1 MCRVTRKHTWSH
13 RISDET
19 LRQRLHLHPVEFYI
33 YGRQLCWLGNVARM
47 DMSRL
52 PRRMLSSWVRNK
64 RPVGRPRLTYGATV
78 KKALKRFNLTEDR
91 TGFPWHTLACDRGLW
106 KSLICPDSFYNRVS
120 RSDIAEKV
128 NNPHTH
134 TTPANNGSI

>member
-1 MCRVTRKHTWSH
+1 M
-13 RISDET
+13 
-19 LRQRLHLHPVEFYI
+19 
-33 YGRQLCWLGNVARM
+33 
-47 DMSRL
+47 
-52 PRRMLSSWVRNK
+52 
-64 RPVGRPRLTYGATV
+64 

-91 TGFPWHTLACDRGLW
+91 TGFPWHTLASDRGLW

-134 TTPANNGSI
+134 TTPANTVMEVFSFELVVRFPEIAQASSSLLGCCNHHHQYCTKAYQCGT

>member
-1 MCRVTRKHTWSH
+1 
-13 RISDET
+13 
-19 LRQRLHLHPVEFYI
+19 
-33 YGRQLCWLGNVARM
+33 
-47 DMSRL
+47 MSRL

-78 KKALKRFNLTEDR
+78 KKDLKRFNLTEDR
-91 TGFPWHTLACDRGLW
+91 TGFPWHALASDRGLW